1 MNIRH
6 QLPLAR
12 LRVCGAIASLAL
24 LSGCLSGTDSAD
36 DGNQQ
41 PAPSVNN
48 PPTISGTPP
57 TNVTI
62 NEAFSFTPTASDP
75 DGDALTFSISNQP
88 TWAEFDQTTGRL
100 WGTPTLGDIGIEQDV
115 RISVSDGR
123 ASASLS
129 AFDLTVSQ
137 QPGPSNSPPTIS
149 GNPPSAVTVN
159 EAYSFTPTAS
169 DPDGDTLTFS
179 IVNQPAWADFDPTTG
194 RLWGTPAM
202 GDIGIAQNVRISVS
216 DGSVSAALSAF
227 DVEVMQ
233 AALGSA
239 TLTWTAPTLNTDGTT
254 VTDLAGFRIYYGT
267 TLNQWTNQIDIDN
280 PSITTYVV
288 ENLSP
293 DTYYFVAT
301 AINSSGAESGYSNAT
316 SRTIQ

>member
-12 LRVCGAIASLAL
+12 LRVCGAIVSVAL

-36 DGNQQ
+36 DGSQQ

-48 PPTISGTPP
+48 PPTISGSPP
-57 TNVTI
+57 LAVTI
-62 NEAFSFTPTASDP
+62 NEAYSFTPTASDP

-88 TWAEFDQTTGRL
+88 TWSDFDETTGRL

-137 QPGPSNSPPTIS
+137 QPSPSNTPPTIS

-159 EAYSFTPTAS
+159 QAYSFTPTAS

-179 IVNQPAWADFDPTTG
+179 IVNQPTWADFDETTG

-202 GDIGIAQNVRISVS
+202 GDIGIAQNVSISVS
-216 DGSVSAALSAF
+216 DGSASAALAAF
-227 DVEVMQ
+227 NVEVMQ
-233 AALGSA
+233 EALGSA
-239 TLTWTAPTLNTDGTT
+239 TLSWTAPTMNTDGTT
-254 VTDLAGFRIYYGT
+254 VTDLVGYRLYYGT
-267 TLNQWTNQIDIDN
+267 AMNQWSNQIDIDN
-280 PSITTYVV
+280 ASVTTYVV
-288 ENLSP
+288 DNLSP
-293 DTYYFVAT
+293 ATYYFVAT
-301 AINSSGAESGYSNAT
+301 AINSSGAESGYSNAAT
-316 SRTIQ
+316 RTIQ